1 MPEPTRF
8 DVRFEGR
15 VAHLTLAAPPLN
27 ILDLALIEALD
38 RELAA
43 LPSATQLLVLRGQG
57 GRAFSAGVS
66 IQDHT
71 PDKVDRMLAGFHGVI
86 RRILDLDA
94 IVLAV
99 VDGVCLGGGMEL
111 AMACDLVL
119 ASEDARFGQPEIQLA
134 CYPPVA
140 AALYPQMIGP
150 QRTAE
155 LLLTG
160 RNLGAQEAHAWGMV
174 NWLVP
179 RAEVD
184 GKVAGVIADLT
195 AKSAAVTKLTKRA
208 IAAGR
213 SQPWSPAL
221 AEAERI
227 YLEELTATKD
237 MHEGIGAFLE
247 KRKPRWAHE

>member
-57 GRAFSAGVS
+57 GKAFSAGVS
-66 IQDHT
+66 IRDHT

-140 AALYPQMIGP
+140 AALYPKMIGP

-160 RNLGAQEAHAWGMV
+160 RPVGAAEAHGWGLV

-179 RAEVD
+179 AAEID
-184 GKVAGVIADLT
+184 
-195 AKSAAVTKLTKRA
+195 AKAREVVGRITEQSAAVTRLTKRA

-213 SQPWSPAL
+213 SGPWRQSL

-227 YLEELTATKD
+227 YLQELTQTKD
-237 MHEGIGAFLE
+237 MNEGIAAFLE
-247 KRKPRWAHE
+247 KRKPTWAHE